1 MPDTTL
7 PKAPG
12 TAVLQDYYG
21 NHCRKTV
28 AHVMVLWKYKPLDP
42 NDAFWPKSES
52 EYQREG
58 MWQKGR
64 EGEGW

>member
-1 MPDTTL
+1 MLKPRWGQDLNRDSVSCLRCMPDTTL

-12 TAVLQDYYG
+12 TAVLQDCYG

-42 NDAFWPKSES
+42 NDAF
-52 EYQREG
+52 
-58 MWQKGR
+58 
-64 EGEGW
+64 